1 MKKSAPN
8 NFYFRLNLIAFFYI
22 ILFLN
27 EGKAQFF
34 QGVGLT
40 LGANMSNQ
48 RWQIDTLEYNKNQ
61 KFKFGFNGSLFVEYI
76 NHEYVRM
83 ITEIQYF
90 QEGSKSKLTGNTIK
104 TDYACFNNFLKLRQ
118 ELYDVTPYFLI
129 GPKFKYIVGQSGI
142 AGFRPMHFSMYAG
155 VGMEFLYKR
164 PWIFLVEAGY
174 DHDINRA
181 LKQEFMAITNKT
193 ISLRVGVKYQIEKK
207 VKGCRTGGFRPDF
220 PKSSD

>member
-1 MKKSAPN
+1 MKKRTV
-8 NFYFRLNLIAFFYI
+8 FYTQSIIAFC
-22 ILFLN
+22 ILLSSILWSN
-27 EGKAQFF
+27 NSKAQFF

-48 RWQIDTLEYNKNQ
+48 RWQIDTLDYNKNQ
-61 KFKFGFNGSLFVEYI
+61 KFKFGFSGSLFVEYI

-83 ITEIQYF
+83 ITEVQYF
-90 QEGSKSKLTGNTIK
+90 QEGSKSKITGNTIK

-129 GPKFKYIVGQSGI
+129 GPKFKYIVAQGGF
-142 AGFRPMHFSMYAG
+142 AGFRAMHFSMYAG

-164 PWIFLVEAGY
+164 PWIFLAEVGY

-181 LKQEFMAITNKT
+181 LKQEFVAITNKT
-193 ISLRVGVKYQIEKK
+193 IGLRVGVKYQIEKK
-207 VKGCRTGGFRPDF
+207 VKGCKTGGFRPDF